1 MRDKRLE
8 TLSINI
14 KAERVRKKLTQSQLA
29 QLTNISERSIS
40 QIEQSKQTPSAL
52 VIFDIAK
59 ALGITVDELYKGL

>member
-1 MRDKRLE
+1 MTDERLK

-14 KAERVRKKLTQSQLA
+14 RAERVRKQLSQIELA
-29 QLTNISERSIS
+29 EKVNISENSMGK
-40 QIEQSKQTPSAL
+40 IERAQQTPSAL

>member
-29 QLTNISERSIS
+29 QLTNVSERSIS

>member
-8 TLSINI
+8 TLWINI

-29 QLTNISERSIS
+29 QLTNVSERSIS